1 MSVPRAVAF
10 DLDGCLWD
18 PEMYELWSSGGS
30 PFKKEGDCLV
40 DRGGVSVHLMGD
52 ARFVLK
58 QLGTDIKFQNT
69 HVATCSS
76 CDEPSWAREC
86 LEKFEIGGG
95 QIMGSV
101 FHSHEIY
108 KASSKQVHISKI
120 CASAQCKPEEV
131 IFFDNQMNNCNAV
144 VKMGVTTVFTGTSG
158 VTRAIWEMAL
168 KEFPAP
174 GRILKMR

>member
-1 MSVPRAVAF
+1 
-10 DLDGCLWD
+10 
-18 PEMYELWSSGGS
+18 
-30 PFKKEGDCLV
+30 
-40 DRGGVSVHLMGD
+40 
-52 ARFVLK
+52 
-58 QLGTDIKFQNT
+58 
-69 HVATCSS
+69 
-76 CDEPSWAREC
+76 
-86 LEKFEIGGG
+86 
-95 QIMGSV
+95 MGSV

-120 CASAQCKPEEV
+120 CASAQCRPEEV

-158 VTRAIWEMAL
+158 VTKAIWEKAL